1 MPREDFPMPIYNRK
15 IWMFFLRWEHLFSQG
30 SCGERRTGRFN
41 EFMVTVTYLSGITS
55 PLFLSRKNIYFRF
68 LCGSVVKI

>member
-1 MPREDFPMPIYNRK
+1 MPREDFRMSVYNRE
-15 IWMFFLRWEHLFSQG
+15 ISMLLLRWEHLLDHI

-41 EFMVTVTYLSGITS
+41 EFMVTVTYLSGIAS
-55 PLFLSRKNIYFRF
+55 PLFLSRKNIYLRF